1 MSIKNRSNLSDFR
14 NIKLPILQ
22 LFNLIFQR
30 FNLSVLIKNNIVLV
44 VEIFNIII
52 IKNHTNTKFITEII
66 PIITVKI
73 KCRIYQSRWEKN
85 FILVFSFFFMIT
97 PYKKELV
104 LTLYF
109 LLYQNI
115 SSSVRHV
122 DRITILHPSRK
133 PSTKIE

>member
-1 MSIKNRSNLSDFR
+1 M
-14 NIKLPILQ
+14 
-22 LFNLIFQR
+22 
-30 FNLSVLIKNNIVLV
+30 
-44 VEIFNIII
+44 
-52 IKNHTNTKFITEII
+52 I
-66 PIITVKI
+66 PIIIVKI

-97 PYKKELV
+97 PYRKELV

-122 DRITILHPSRK
+122 DRIAILHPSRK
-133 PSTKIE
+133 PAPLFPRNSNSNLISSAGLNYKRPCFLIRYGLISTINTIRSASHYNTRCFNWVSF